1 MPVILGCLDLVTFV
15 AWHLIANPL
24 LGCVTG
30 GDGRDSHCTCHPAS
44 VSLKVSFL
52 GTHGMFREVPEE
64 ASIALSF
71 SLGSDLG
78 NGFAMDQGIA
88 VPWLGQ

>member
-44 VSLKVSFL
+44 VSLEVSSL
-52 GTHGMFREVPEE
+52 GTHGMTGKHSCPGRFQKRP
-64 ASIALSF
+64 
-71 SLGSDLG
+71 
-78 NGFAMDQGIA
+78 
-88 VPWLGQ
+88 P